1 MSDPPFFTFFQ
12 TMSLLENSVL
22 LECCSILQNKHLAY
36 KQSIENSRLN
46 YISNKHWD
54 QGWD

>member
-1 MSDPPFFTFFQ
+1 MSDPPFFVLFQ
-12 TMSLLENSVL
+12 TISVLENSAL

-36 KQSIENSRLN
+36 EERLANSRLN
-46 YISNKHWD
+46 YVSNKHWD